1 MIIAAGW
8 LQCFF
13 HPTTSLPSDKSTSA
27 QHSRKK
33 STRPRR
39 GLTMSTNQS
48 SSSCLREDLKK
59 GNLPLHGFQEGNGI
73 LFDIRSIFHNAV
85 HLLLL
90 QGMLDA
96 KATTAKPI
104 SGLAFTVRGPG
115 ESGAEE
121 ELQDWES
128 VSMDVSQF

>member
-1 MIIAAGW
+1 
-8 LQCFF
+8 
-13 HPTTSLPSDKSTSA
+13 
-27 QHSRKK
+27 
-33 STRPRR
+33 
-39 GLTMSTNQS
+39 MSTNQS
-48 SSSCLREDLKK
+48 SSIYLREDLEK

-73 LFDIRSIFHNAV
+73 LFDIRSIFPNAV
-85 HLLLL
+85 PLLLL

-96 KATTAKPI
+96 KATAAEPI